1 MSGHGALG
9 KDNIMENQIDKI
21 KKLLA
26 LGSGGDSHESLLALD
41 MASRLMAKWGIDE
54 LDLMI
59 EQEGLSN
66 LGDLD
71 RRVMYRSR
79 RISYWRTCLL
89 NALCSAN
96 HCVALITAGYGL
108 LAYGH
113 ESNLD
118 KVSMLWDMICPQID
132 AWTKAN
138 CEGRGRTYASSY
150 RLGVVETLRVRMVVN
165 HHSLISEKSE
175 QEQNALM
182 TVSDQIKK
190 EVDDF
195 VNAGGVPGNY
205 SRSQTGWS
213 AEAYHRGRKDGE
225 NIHTESSVRKALT

>member
-1 MSGHGALG
+1 
-9 KDNIMENQIDKI
+9 MENRIDKI
-21 KKLLA
+21 RKLLA

-54 LDLMI
+54 LDLMV

-66 LGDLD
+66 LGGLD
-71 RRVMYRSR
+71 RRIMYRAR

-96 HCVALITAGYGL
+96 HCVALISAGYGL

-132 AWTKAN
+132 SWTKAN

-150 RLGVVETLRVRMVVN
+150 RLGVVETLRVRLIVN
-165 HHSLISEKSE
+165 HNSLISEKSE
-175 QEQNALM
+175 QEQTALM

-195 VNAGGVPGNY
+195 VNAGGAPGSY
-205 SRSQTGWS
+205 SRGQAGWS
-213 AEAYHRGRKDGE
+213 AEAYHRGREDGE